1 MPQKARSTGINVMQ
15 DLLTILETARPSLS
29 KGQKLIADYIR
40 NHYDK
45 AAYMTASRLGSEVG
59 VSESTVV
66 RFALELGYDGYPALQ
81 HMIQETVRM
90 RLTSLQRIEVA
101 NHRIGEPTFST
112 TCWPPTRRSSS
123 TPWRIWTV
131 PPLTVQ
137 WNPCCTP
144 SPSTSSACAPPP
156 LWRIF

>member
-1 MPQKARSTGINVMQ
+1 MQ

-66 RFALELGYDGYPALQ
+66 RFALELGYDGYPAHQ

-101 NHRIGEPTFST
+101 NHRLGDTNILDHVVASDAE
-112 TCWPPTRRSSS
+112 
-123 TPWRIWTV
+123 
-131 PPLTVQ
+131 
-137 WNPCCTP
+137 
-144 SPSTSSACAPPP
+144 
-156 LWRIF
+156 

>member
-1 MPQKARSTGINVMQ
+1 MPENAWPTGRIVMQ

-101 NHRIGEPTFST
+101 NHRIGDTNILDHVLSSDAEKIKYTLENIDRAAFDRAVESLLHAKSIYIIGM
-112 TCWPPTRRSSS
+112 RSSS
-123 TPWRIWTV
+123 P
-131 PPLTVQ
+131 
-137 WNPCCTP
+137 
-144 SPSTSSACAPPP
+144 
-156 LWRIF
+156 